1 MLTEQR
7 RHLLLQR
14 LTRDGRIVAKEL
26 SAELGLSEDTIRRD
40 LRELAATGLLQR
52 VHGGALPAS
61 PTIANLDARRSM
73 AVEEKQRLGR
83 AGAALV
89 EPGQIVFIDGGTTN
103 LELVRHLPLKLK
115 ATIIT
120 HSPVIAAALE
130 PHESVE
136 VIVIGGS
143 LLRHSMV
150 SIGAVAHDAINRIH
164 TDLCFIGLTGLHPQ
178 EGATTGNYEEAA
190 IKRAIIGRSAEVVSL
205 VTAEKLGAV
214 SAHVICPLSALT
226 AAVVPRGAGHISFAA
241 SGLRIISA

>member
-7 RHLLLQR
+7 KHLLLQR
-14 LTRDGRIVAKEL
+14 LKGDGRIVAKQL

-40 LRELAATGLLQR
+40 LRELAAAGLLQR

-103 LELVRHLPLKLK
+103 LELVRHLPLDLK

-120 HSPVIAAALE
+120 HSPIIAAALE
-130 PHESVE
+130 PHRERR
-136 VIVIGGS
+136 GD
-143 LLRHSMV
+143 RH
-150 SIGAVAHDAINRIH
+150 RRQ
-164 TDLCFIGLTGLHPQ
+164 P
-178 EGATTGNYEEAA
+178 AA
-190 IKRAIIGRSAEVVSL
+190 PFHGEHRR
-205 VTAEKLGAV
+205 
-214 SAHVICPLSALT
+214 
-226 AAVVPRGAGHISFAA
+226 RGP
-241 SGLRIISA
+241 